1 VDPPQIVID
10 TNVLVSALR
19 SRRGASFRLLSL
31 IDSGKFEVNLSVPV
45 VFEYEDACK
54 RVVAETSLV
63 REDVETVL
71 DYLCKVANRREIFF
85 LWRPTLNDPKDEMVL
100 ELAVAANC
108 GFIVTFN
115 KRDFHGAEKFGIR
128 VLTPN
133 EFLKQIGEPP

>member
-1 VDPPQIVID
+1 M
-10 TNVLVSALR
+10 
-19 SRRGASFRLLSL
+19 
-31 IDSGKFEVNLSVPV
+31 NLSVPV